1 MIWRITYKVNKL
13 QSNIHGQ
20 YLQNL
25 TLHENDNAQ
34 KLANL
39 LRSSLSMQEQGL
51 KDSIVL
57 TWDVGIWIISK
68 FFRMPSNSSKKSH
81 SK

>member
-39 LRSSLSMQEQGL
+39 LRSSLSMQEQGS

-57 TWDVGIWIISK
+57 T
-68 FFRMPSNSSKKSH
+68 
-81 SK
+81 

>member
-1 MIWRITYKVNKL
+1 MIGRITYKVNKL

-25 TLHENDNAQ
+25 TLHENDYTQ
-34 KLANL
+34 KLTNL
-39 LRSSLSMQEQGL
+39 SRSSLSMQEQGL

-68 FFRMPSNSSKKSH
+68 FFRMPCNSSKKSR